1 MEVRILADDRLD
13 RGHEMLQF
21 GATARRG
28 SMYFLG
34 TATGLALAIP
44 LAAAAFT
51 AHPATREAPLVPI
64 AAPGAVMQSQF
75 VNRTGKGSRLEVR
88 LPSAP
93 VEESSSVVVKAPSTA
108 TLRTAAAQE
117 NASGKSSN
125 ATPAARAMPSLK
137 GCLSSIGVTKSNL
150 TTEELT
156 VCVADAS
163 IINSIN

>member
-1 MEVRILADDRLD
+1 MD

-51 AHPATREAPLVPI
+51 AHPIIREAPIVPI
-64 AAPGAVMQSQF
+64 ATPAAMVLQSHLI
-75 VNRTGKGSRLEVR
+75 NRSGKGSRLEVR

-93 VEESSSVVVKAPSTA
+93 ADEGTSVVVKAPTA
-108 TLRTAAAQE
+108 NTLRTATTEQD
-117 NASGKSSN
+117 ASGRSSS
-125 ATPAARAMPSLK
+125 AVQPARAMPSLK